1 MNMTPEQ
8 KANSTL
14 GYFGRTF
21 ETSKPKPASWT
32 LPPPPA
38 GQEWHRTDW
47 TEDML
52 PDGWRP
58 LLKGEAYK
66 NGDEYKH
73 YSEWRVETNVSSYQT
88 TDYCHYHTRTRRPLP
103 TPPRMAP
110 LGPAISRCCTCGA
123 EWLTGEDGSHSC
135 AVVLGRKLAKCRE
148 ALKQI
153 AESTVMRSHDA
164 GECIAAEHR
173 DQARETLDATK

>member
-1 MNMTPEQ
+1 MNMTPKSRDALLSLCGGSE
-8 KANSTL
+8 
-14 GYFGRTF
+14 
-21 ETSKPKPASWT
+21 P
-32 LPPPPA
+32 
-38 GQEWHRTDW
+38 HRWDW

-52 PDGWRP
+52 PEGWRP
-58 LLKGEAYK
+58 LLKGEVYK

-103 TPPRMAP
+103 TPPRMVP

-135 AVVLGRKLAKCRE
+135 SVVMGRKLAKCRSGLE
-148 ALKQI
+148 DAKEIVEHAQNYALTRESYYD
-153 AESTVMRSHDA
+153 AEFYREA
-164 GECIAAEHR
+164 GERIR
-173 DQARETLDATK
+173 KTLEAIK

>member
-1 MNMTPEQ
+1 MTPKSRDALLSLCGGSE
-8 KANSTL
+8 
-14 GYFGRTF
+14 
-21 ETSKPKPASWT
+21 P
-32 LPPPPA
+32 
-38 GQEWHRTDW
+38 HRWDW

-88 TDYCHYHTRTRRPLP
+88 TDCCHYHTRTRRPLP